1 MDLPPS
7 HNCLWNRGPGDHHAQ
22 LLDLPRVHH
31 QSDQPAHHGGAQVS
45 LALYCW
51 LCYISRYGRT
61 DSRLPALVSLVDV
74 VEMPGLDQEE
84 EEEAPPPV
92 LVVASTGPSAEEY
105 DDCMG
110 EYRLTE
116 QRSAGRAVYKHCT
129 RERYIY
135 SDPRSGYWLVG
146 STVGKAAAFLQNQ
159 NSSSDCPPQTGWWY
173 GDIAIGGWAADP
185 DLSVMP
191 APASQS
197 QSE

>member
-1 MDLPPS
+1 M
-7 HNCLWNRGPGDHHAQ
+7 
-22 LLDLPRVHH
+22 
-31 QSDQPAHHGGAQVS
+31 
-45 LALYCW
+45 YCW

-92 LVVASTGPSAEEY
+92 LVVASTGPSAQKQS
-105 DDCMG
+105 DCMG

-135 SDPRSGYWLVG
+135 SHPSDGERMVG
-146 STVGKAAAFLQNQ
+146 STVGDGTGWLVNT
-159 NSSSDCPPQTGWWY
+159 NSGSDCPPQTGWMY
-173 GDIAIGGWAADP
+173 YDGSTWAADP

-191 APASQS
+191 APVSQPRCNVM
-197 QSE
+197 

>member
-1 MDLPPS
+1 MYR
-7 HNCLWNRGPGDHHAQ
+7 W
-22 LLDLPRVHH
+22 
-31 QSDQPAHHGGAQVS
+31 
-45 LALYCW
+45 LY
-51 LCYISRYGRT
+51 YISRYGRT

-92 LVVASTGPSAEEY
+92 LVVASTGPSAQKQPH
-105 DDCMG
+105 CMG

-129 RERYIY
+129 KERYIY
-135 SDPRSGYWLVG
+135 SLPSNGMWLGG
-146 STVGKAAAFLQNQ
+146 STVGGGAAGLWNT
-159 NSSSDCPPQTGWWY
+159 NTSSDCPPQTGWLY
-173 GDIAIGGWAADP
+173 YDGSTWAADP

-197 QSE
+197 QCCQCNVM

>member
-1 MDLPPS
+1 M
-7 HNCLWNRGPGDHHAQ
+7 
-22 LLDLPRVHH
+22 
-31 QSDQPAHHGGAQVS
+31 
-45 LALYCW
+45 YCW

-84 EEEAPPPV
+84 VEEAPPPV
-92 LVVASTGPSAEEY
+92 HVVASTGPSAQKQPG
-105 DDCMG
+105 CMG

-129 RERYIY
+129 REVYIY
-135 SDPRSGYWLVG
+135 SHPSNGTWLVG
-146 STVGKAAAFLQNQ
+146 STVGGGAAGLQNT
-159 NSSSDCPPQTGWWY
+159 NSSSDCPPQTGWQYSY
-173 GDIAIGGWAADP
+173 GSGWAVDP

-197 QSE
+197 QCCQCSVM